1 MSNWVQRGLGVLI
14 LPARVACGQ
23 GDGTM
28 EQQGAMS
35 ADLILVGGTV
45 LTGDGSGPPAEAVAI
60 AAGRILAVGSRSTIE
75 ALAGASTRVVDLDGG
90 VVVPGLVD
98 AHGHVLGLGFSLRR
112 VNLREA
118 PTFQDV
124 VSRVQGQAARQG
136 AGSWI
141 LGRGWDQ
148 SLWPGRQFP
157 HHGELSA
164 AVPDHPVLV
173 TRVDGHAALANA
185 AALALAGITAATPDP
200 DGGRILHDEQGEPT
214 GVLIDNAIGLVR
226 EAVPPPDREE
236 QIQALE
242 LAVKHLAAQGLTA
255 VHDAGVG
262 YRPTLGLDDPA
273 DPGWAMVDLYR
284 DLLARGELPIRV
296 YVMLGGNGAN
306 PKAENFFA
314 RPKVIGEGDGML
326 TVRAIKLG
334 VDGALGSRGAAL
346 EEPYSDE
353 PSGRG
358 LLTREQD
365 SLDHLVRRAFQEGW
379 QVAVHAIGDRANRMV
394 LDAVERAAA
403 EVPEAAD
410 PRPRIEHAQIL
421 RPADIP
427 RFAELGVI
435 ASVQPTHATS
445 DQRWAAA
452 RLGPDRLAGAYA
464 YASLRDASAVLVC
477 GSDFPVERANPLEGL
492 QAAVARTDRDG
503 HPAGGWRRQEGL
515 SAAQALACFT
525 SGPAYAAFMESET
538 GQIRVGMRAD
548 LTVLSANPLIVPPE
562 TLAAVQV
569 VRTLVGGRTVYARQA
584 P

>member
-1 MSNWVQRGLGVLI
+1 
-14 LPARVACGQ
+14 
-23 GDGTM
+23 
-28 EQQGAMS
+28 MS

-45 LTGDGSGPPAEAVAI
+45 LTGDGSGPPAEAVAV
-60 AAGRILAVGSRSTIE
+60 AEGRILAVGSRSTIE
-75 ALAGASTRVVDLDGG
+75 ALAGAATRVVDLEGG

-124 VSRVQGQAARQG
+124 VSRVQGQTLLQG

-185 AALALAGITAATPDP
+185 AAMALAGITAATPDP

-226 EAVPPPDREE
+226 EAVPPPDHEE

-242 LAVKHLAAQGLTA
+242 LAVNHLAAQGLTA

-262 YRPTLGLDDPA
+262 YNPTLGLADPA

-296 YVMLGGNGAN
+296 YVMLGGNGAA
-306 PKAENFFA
+306 PAAENFFA
-314 RPKVIGEGDGML
+314 RPKVMGEGDGLL

-365 SLDHLVRRAFQEGW
+365 SLDLLVRRAYQEGW
-379 QVAVHAIGDRANRMV
+379 QIAVHAIGDRANRMV

-403 EVPEAAD
+403 EVPEATD
-410 PRPRIEHAQIL
+410 PRPRIEHAQVL

-452 RLGPDRLAGAYA
+452 RLGPERLQGAYA
-464 YASLRDASAVLVC
+464 YASLHAAGAMMAC
-477 GSDFPVERANPLEGL
+477 GSDFPVERANPLESL
-492 QAAVARTDRDG
+492 QAAVARIDRAG
-503 HPAGGWRRQEGL
+503 HPAGGWRLEEGL

-548 LTVLSANPLIVPPE
+548 LTVLSANPLTVPPE
-562 TLAAVQV
+562 DLASLQV
-569 VRTLVGGRTVYARQA
+569 LRTMVGGRTVYPRQA